1 MRLTHPLGPGEWRV
15 SQRFGE
21 NPAYYQ
27 PLGYAGHEGVDF
39 ACSVGTPVYAAHDGL
54 AVHMPYSSGY
64 GRYLRI
70 ENMEGQTTYA
80 HLSAYTVKDNTFVR
94 AGERVALSGATGTVT
109 GPHLHFGVRP
119 KPFRWNNGYKGFVDP
134 EPYLE
139 EIMSKLGVH
148 YQGPPELGAESTEL
162 VRNSKIRY
170 IKGIDPD
177 NWHVPAS
184 EMFPSQRVI
193 ARLWIGGDGVEIDY
207 LLRGAAG
214 ADAYHARLKSRYERV
229 KAQGCWGILGPN
241 EPHAWNQD
249 ELSQHAA
256 FWKRWAA
263 LVGPMGLRPFILSAG
278 VGWPDYPQVAAY
290 KEAIVVAM
298 GFGGGVELHE
308 YGAPSVMDG
317 DGHWTLRYRKFV
329 QLLGLKP
336 DIIIGECGID
346 GGVIPWEDAGWAGQ
360 RRRKGWLDWRDWD
373 YPPQYGLGQ
382 GNMNEERYWRQ
393 LSAYDDE
400 LCKDDYVL
408 AATPFVTCPNAD
420 WKTFDVPGSL
430 IRRFVAKHAQVVAP
444 QPVLPSTDPLTLAAI
459 ASGKVG
465 QMQDKIRW
473 WTEEGVRRLE
483 RGEDAL
489 AIFRDLVDRDKGL
502 LYHAE
507 RRAKEL
513 GL

>member
-1 MRLTHPLGPGEWRV
+1 MRHPVPGARIT
-15 SQRFGE
+15 QRFNE

-27 PLGYAGHEGVDF
+27 PLGYMGHEGLDL
-39 ACSVGTPVYAAHDGL
+39 ACAVGTPVYAAHDGL

-70 ENMEGQTTYA
+70 ENAEVQTTYA
-80 HLSAYTVKDNTFVR
+80 HLSAYTVKDNTFVK
-94 AGERVALSGATGTVT
+94 AGEQVALSGNSGTVT
-109 GPHLHFGVRP
+109 GPHLHFGLRA
-119 KPFRWNNGYKGFVDP
+119 KPIVFSNGYQGYVDP
-134 EPYLE
+134 MPYLE
-139 EIMSKLGVH
+139 VLVSKLGVH
-148 YQGPPELGAESTEL
+148 YQLSPPLRGDLTDV
-162 VRNSKIRY
+162 VRDSNIGYVKA
-170 IKGIDPD
+170 IDPD
-177 NWHVPAS
+177 NWPKPAK
-184 EMFPSQRVI
+184 EMFPKQKVI
-193 ARLWIGGDGVEIDY
+193 ARLWIGGDNLEAEY

-214 ADAYHARLKSRYERV
+214 ADAYHAMLKPRYEQV
-229 KAQGCWGILGPN
+229 KAQGCWAILGPN
-241 EPHAWNQD
+241 EPHPRTAD
-249 ELSQHAA
+249 EVSRHAA

-290 KEAIVVAM
+290 KEAVVVAM

-360 RRRKGWLDWRDWD
+360 RRRKGWLDWRDWV

-408 AATPFVTCPNAD
+408 AATPFVTCPNED
-420 WKTFDVPGSL
+420 WKSFDVSGSL
-430 IRRFVAKHAQVVAP
+430 IRRMVAKHAQAVEP
-444 QPVLPSTDPLTLAAI
+444 PPYLPSTDPLTLEAV